1 MQLTSQLLNQL
12 IKEALQDNLATLRDL
27 KYTKNKTPA
36 EVVLV
41 RKLYTQAQQD
51 NDVVTM
57 QYIEDMGI
65 NLGEYLGTWEFM
77 IKALQDF
84 IAETPKLTNDE
95 AVIEHMEDHDYG
107 IQSRS
112 GVNELYLGTIID
124 YGGDRL
130 YNLIAAVDPGF
141 KNLLT
146 KIHDYAI
153 KPASRQAC
161 ARYVRA
167 THQKFP
173 KLKKTGY
180 KQLFTTRQ

>member
-1 MQLTSQLLNQL
+1 MKVTTSLLKQL
-12 IKEALQDNLATLRDL
+12 IREALQDNLATLRDL

-36 EVVLV
+36 DHVLV
-41 RKLYTQAQQD
+41 RKLYAQAQQD

-65 NLGEYLGTWEFM
+65 NLGEYLDTSDFM
-77 IKALQDF
+77 LKALKDF
-84 IAETPKLTNDE
+84 IAETPALANDE

-141 KNLLT
+141 ENLLT

-153 KPASRQAC
+153 KLGKPTKKPR
-161 ARYVRA
+161 
-167 THQKFP
+167 KFGVVP
-173 KLKKTGY
+173 YTDY
-180 KQLFTTRQ
+180 KWNEDAWGEEL